1 MIDEFLRNLA
11 KFYIAQIIFCIV
23 FICTYVKPDL
33 AIFEDILYISNNEFH
48 NVVTFHYIILNS
60 PSTHL
65 PPRIH
70 LRLSRAWQKM
80 FLDPNLPLAY
90 DPAPPKPLL
99 VGLLSLDD

>member
-11 KFYIAQIIFCIV
+11 KFYIAPTIFCIIR
-23 FICTYVKPDL
+23 ICTYVRTDV
-33 AIFEDILYISNNEFH
+33 AIFEDILYISNNAFH
-48 NVVTFHYIILNS
+48 NVATFSYIILNS

-65 PPRIH
+65 LPRIH
-70 LRLSRAWQKM
+70 LRLSRASQKM

-90 DPAPPKPLL
+90 DPAPPKPLQ